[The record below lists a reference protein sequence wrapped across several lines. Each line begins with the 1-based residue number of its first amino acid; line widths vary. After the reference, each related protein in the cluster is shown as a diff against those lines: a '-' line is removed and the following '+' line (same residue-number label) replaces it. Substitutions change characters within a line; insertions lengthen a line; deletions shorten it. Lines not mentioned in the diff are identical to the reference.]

1 MRTTFEI
8 AYPAPLEKVIE
19 VLGDATF
26 LTARIEQQF
35 ANDPEGIK
43 YAGKVLPSEQGFVAV
58 TDLEATVGALRLP
71 PIVGKFIPPSGVKLQ
86 VRDEWDTTNSNGI
99 IEVDAGG
106 LPVSVRGFSKLLPE
120 GTATKRIIDLEVE
133 VSIPLFGKKIEQ
145 LVVDNLESVVRLE
158 TQAFESFIS

>member
-1 MRTTFEI
+1 MKTTFEI
-8 AYPAPLEKVIE
+8 TYPASLEKVVE
-19 VLGDATF
+19 VLGDAAF

-35 ANDPEGIK
+35 TNDPEGIK

-58 TDLEATVGALRLP
+58 TDLEATVEALRLP
-71 PIVGKFIPPSGVKLQ
+71 PIAGKFIPPTGVKLQ
-86 VRDEWDTTNSNGI
+86 VRDEWDTSNNTGI

-106 LPVSVRGFSKLLPE
+106 LPVSVKGFSKLVPE
-120 GTATKRIIDLEVE
+120 GGATKRIIDLEVK

-145 LVVDNLESVVRLE
+145 LVVDNLESVIRLE